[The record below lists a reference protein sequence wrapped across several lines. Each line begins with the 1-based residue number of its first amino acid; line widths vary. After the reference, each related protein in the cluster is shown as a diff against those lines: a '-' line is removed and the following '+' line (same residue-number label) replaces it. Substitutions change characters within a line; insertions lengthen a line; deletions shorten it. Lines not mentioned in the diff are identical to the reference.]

1 MAEERLANT
10 SSTELYERLKVENMI
25 VGWKSCTNIY
35 LENMMISEVGKG
47 KTNGKVEMCRG
58 WLASWTPWP
67 RDVKKDQSWPI
78 SWYRRAQNRFSS
90 LFQLWPSGVL
100 RVWIRHQGELGPDQ
114 RDHYGGPARCFGV
127 SFSPDLKNL
136 HCGRIISLLSTS
148 APLCLIVLCVSER
161 PREGQLCHSPTKG
174 FSQEAWSESY
184 LFPCFSVFCFFCP
197 C

>member
-1 MAEERLANT
+1 MSRWWRRRGSRTRAARN
-10 SSTELYERLKVENMI
+10 STRGWRWEVGKVVQTFFFENMI

-114 RDHYGGPARCFGV
+114 RDHYGGPAGCFGV
-127 SFSPDLKNL
+127 SFSPDLKL
-136 HCGRIISLLSTS
+136 KPSI
-148 APLCLIVLCVSER
+148 AV
-161 PREGQLCHSPTKG
+161 
-174 FSQEAWSESY
+174 
-184 LFPCFSVFCFFCP
+184 
-197 C
+197 

>member
-78 SWYRRAQNRFSS
+78 SWYRRAQISFLS
-90 LFQLWPSGVL
+90 LFSIVAIRCPQSLNSASRRTGTRSTWSLWRTGSMLWSKILPWFETKTLYCSL
-100 RVWIRHQGELGPDQ
+100 
-114 RDHYGGPARCFGV
+114 
-127 SFSPDLKNL
+127 
-136 HCGRIISLLSTS
+136 IISLLSPVCS
-148 APLCLIVLCVSER
+148 SCVWW
-161 PREGQLCHSPTKG
+161 CCVH
-174 FSQEAWSESY
+174 
-184 LFPCFSVFCFFCP
+184 
-197 C
+197 

>member
-10 SSTELYERLKVENMI
+10 SSTELYERLKVGSWKSCANIYLENMI
-25 VGWKSCTNIY
+25 VSWKSCTNICLENMIVSWKICTNNY
-35 LENMMISEVGKG
+35 LENMMVSEVGKG

-78 SWYRRAQNRFSS
+78 SWYRRAQNRFLS

-114 RDHYGGPARCFGV
+114 RDHYGGPAGCFGV
-127 SFSPDLKNL
+127 SFSPDLKL
-136 HCGRIISLLSTS
+136 KPSI
-148 APLCLIVLCVSER
+148 AV
-161 PREGQLCHSPTKG
+161 
-174 FSQEAWSESY
+174 
-184 LFPCFSVFCFFCP
+184 
-197 C
+197 